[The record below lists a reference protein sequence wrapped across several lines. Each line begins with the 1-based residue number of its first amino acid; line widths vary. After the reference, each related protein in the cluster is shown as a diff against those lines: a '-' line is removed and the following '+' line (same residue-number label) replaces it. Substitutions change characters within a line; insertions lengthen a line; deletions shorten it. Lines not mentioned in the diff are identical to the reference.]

1 MAKFTADDCIGM
13 MVSIREL
20 ARQRPEEEE
29 LQLMSFF
36 LRYAADSRSQIL
48 QDLWVAY
55 ETGRKRE
62 GFFVE
67 FGATDGV
74 KFSNTHYLENEL
86 GWTGILA
93 EPGRVWH
100 EALGKSRRCA
110 IDERCVWKESGHKV
124 VFNEAKV
131 AVHSTIDIYS
141 EQDGLADSR
150 QNGLKYEVE
159 TVSLNDLLAF
169 HNAPRRIDYLSIDTE
184 GSEVDILSA
193 LDFEAWDI
201 RLITVEHNH
210 TEKRAELVNLL
221 GAKGY
226 RRKFRYLSN
235 VDDWY
240 VKAD

>member
-1 MAKFTADDCIGM
+1 MAKFTADDCVGM

-29 LQLMSFF
+29 FRLLNFF
-36 LRYAADSRSQIL
+36 LQHATESRGQFL
-48 QDLWVAY
+48 QDLWVAF
-55 ETGRKRE
+55 ETQGMRD

-74 KFSNTHYLENEL
+74 KFSNTYYLENEL

-100 EALGKSRRCA
+100 DALTRSRQCK
-110 IDERCVWKESGHKV
+110 IDKRCVWKESGHTV
-124 VFNEAKV
+124 VFNEAPV
-131 AVHSTIDIYS
+131 AVHSTIDQYS
-141 EQDGLADSR
+141 EQDGLAATRKD
-150 QNGLKYEVE
+150 GVKYEVE
-159 TVSLNDLLAF
+159 TVSLNDLLTF

-193 LDFEAWDI
+193 LDFDKWDI
-201 RLITVEHNH
+201 RFITVEHNH
-210 TEKRAELVNLL
+210 TERRQEIVNLL
-221 GAKGY
+221 GPKGY
-226 RRKFRYLSN
+226 RRKFRHISN

-240 VKAD
+240 FKLD